1 MTGSVRSMIGD
12 GSYPTYEAGRIVREG
27 ANTGSTGFG
36 QSSLSC
42 THSVW
47 TPNHSVLA
55 AVRVCNYGGFGMS
68 GDEIVRVEKF
78 KIERFMALGLGRYQ
92 AIRAVED
99 ALDWHRV
106 EALLKTEC
114 TLAVALESR

>member
-1 MTGSVRSMIGD
+1 
-12 GSYPTYEAGRIVREG
+12 
-27 ANTGSTGFG
+27 
-36 QSSLSC
+36 
-42 THSVW
+42 
-47 TPNHSVLA
+47 
-55 AVRVCNYGGFGMS
+55 MS
-68 GDEIVRVEKF
+68 GDEIVRAEKF